1 MFRLARAR
9 SEFTFSRFHC
19 RLVDFIAD
27 HLFDLD
33 EDCIEQLKQVIDPTL
48 PAIEN
53 SDRFNE
59 MLPEHLQAIKLG
71 DVETPVQAEIYAAPL
86 RPDSLDVSA

>member
-9 SEFTFSRFHC
+9 SEFTFS
-19 RLVDFIAD
+19 LVDFIAD

-33 EDCIEQLKQVIDPTL
+33 EDCIEQLKQVIDPAL

-53 SDRFNE
+53 FDRFNE